1 VDSPQTQ
8 YAKSGNLNIAY
19 QVVGEGP
26 FDLVFVP
33 GSISHVE
40 LEWAVPSWARL
51 RQGLAAFTRL
61 IKFDKRGTGMS
72 DRPVGATTFEQR
84 MDDIRAVMDA
94 AGSERAALIGVSEGA
109 PMAVL
114 FAATYPARVTAL
126 VLYGGLARTLW
137 APDYPIGT
145 PRDAYDRSVEEDE
158 GAWGRPGFLEELI
171 AGTMPDADEE
181 ERRAVVNVLRYG
193 ATPGAA
199 DDLDRLNAEIDVR
212 PALPVITVP
221 TVVLHQTE
229 DPWVNVEHG
238 RYLSQQIR
246 GARLVELPGRTHI
259 ITGDGVELLLSEV
272 RAFLESAWSGGWTA
286 PEPDRVLAT
295 VLFTDIVGSTAKAV
309 ELGDRGWRELVEE
322 HHAAIRRE
330 LARFR
335 GHEID
340 TAGDGF
346 FASFDGPARA
356 IRCAC
361 AITESVRQFEL
372 ELRAGLHNG
381 RVRGDERQG
390 RRHRR
395 PHRRPRGVRGES
407 WRGTRPQTV
416 KDLVAGSGITF
427 EERGAAELKGVPGEW
442 KLYAVTDA

>member
-1 VDSPQTQ
+1 VGTPVTQ
-8 YAKSGNLNIAY
+8 YARSGDLSIAY
-19 QVVGEGP
+19 QVTGEGP

-40 LEWAVPSWARL
+40 LEWAVSSWGRL
-51 RQGLAAFTRL
+51 RTGLAEFTRL
-61 IKFDKRGTGMS
+61 IRFDKRGTGMS
-72 DRPVGATTFEQR
+72 DRPAGATTFEQR

-145 PRDAYDRSVEEDE
+145 SRESYDRMVEEEE
-158 GAWGRPGFLEELI
+158 GVWGRPGFLEELV
-171 AGTMPDADEE
+171 AGIVFEADEE
-181 ERRAVVNVLRYG
+181 ERRAIVNVLRYG
-193 ATPGAA
+193 ATPGAVS
-199 DDLDRLNAEIDVR
+199 DLDRLNAEIDVR
-212 PALPVITVP
+212 PALPAITVP
-221 TVVLHQTE
+221 TIVLHQTE
-229 DPWVNVEHG
+229 DPWVNIEHG
-238 RYLSQQIR
+238 RYLAQQIR
-246 GARLVELPGRTHI
+246 GARLVELPGRTHMV
-259 ITGDGVELLLSEV
+259 TGDGAERLVGEV
-272 RAFLESAWSGGWTA
+272 RAFLDSVWSGGWTA

-295 VLFTDIVGSTAKAV
+295 VLFTDIVGSTAKAAEV
-309 ELGDRGWRELVEE
+309 GDRAWRELLEQ

-346 FASFDGPARA
+346 FASFDGQARA

-361 AITESVRQFEL
+361 AITELVRDFGL
-372 ELRAGLHNG
+372 ELRAGLHTGECELMNG
-381 RVRGDERQG
+381 KVGGIAVHIGARVAAAAA
-390 RRHRR
+390 
-395 PHRRPRGVRGES
+395 PGEVLVS
-407 WRGTRPQTV
+407 QTV
-416 KDLVAGSGITF
+416 KDLVAGSGIAF
-427 EERGAAELKGVPGEW
+427 DERGAAELKGVPGEW
-442 KLYAVTDA
+442 RLFAVESA